1 MPKNNS
7 SGKASSTKQAQ
18 KNQNNKKTQSKRPKT
33 PIGGVVRWTLAAVAL
48 FLLLTVILP
57 DMGVVG
63 TPVKQAFLKLFG
75 AGYYYFI
82 FLLIFL
88 VIVWGKTEK
97 EGWFAFRL
105 MSCIM
110 QFLFTLIVLHFVMT
124 GNYADMGSY
133 DIGKIATSTDL
144 HEIGAGYAGGFIA
157 MGLSYLIS
165 GIATFIF
172 SLIGMV
178 VSTPLM
184 FGRTV
189 GDIFRFIHG
198 KIKESI
204 DNYEPMEK
212 EEELPPVT
220 VVKPAK
226 QKPAPEPERRK
237 PEPEIRREDPLPV
250 YEQPPVFEPELPAA
264 TAKPAAEE
272 PKREAVPIHRPEP
285 EKKQEPI
292 PEPETVPDI
301 IENAPA
307 EEKPGYVFPP
317 LSLLTEGEH
326 DSVNPAE
333 ADVQKVS
340 EKLVEILASFGV
352 KVSVVGASCG
362 PTITRYEVMPE
373 AGVRMRT
380 IAGLQ
385 DDLRLH
391 LGAKNVR
398 IEIVPGKA
406 AVGIE
411 IPNKTM
417 SMVHLRD
424 LLESDTF
431 QKSKKPL
438 LCALGKDIS
447 GKPVYMDFD
456 DTIHVLVAGATGMG
470 KSVCINSIIM
480 SLLYRS
486 SPEDVRFIMID
497 PKRLEFARYDGLP
510 HLLVP
515 VVVEPKKAA
524 GTLGWA
530 CLEMDRRYT
539 LMESTG
545 TSKLSEYNTAVKGD
559 PEKEHLPYIVIIIDE
574 LADLMMTA
582 PDDVEKHIA
591 RLAAKAR
598 AAGIYLLIGTQRPS
612 VDVITGTI
620 KANMPTRISFAVK
633 SQIDS
638 RTVLD
643 IGGAERL
650 VGKGDMFYFP
660 TGLSEPLRVQGA
672 FVDGKTEVVSV
683 CEFIRSAAKAEYDE
697 SVLAEIEQQ
706 ALSCGKHSQKSDD
719 GGDQTDG
726 VDKDEPLIIKAL
738 ELAFEQGT
746 ISTTMVQNRLELGYA
761 RAARVVGKL
770 ERRGYIGAFDSNL
783 KKRPILITRDEFLT
797 LKLNN
802 ADGGASDAA
811 EQSTDS
817 ET

>member
-1 MPKNNS
+1 MPQKKSQSKKNTA
-7 SGKASSTKQAQ
+7 KSTE
-18 KNQNNKKTQSKRPKT
+18 NKKSNAIKRSGPQ
-33 PIGGVVRWTLAAVAL
+33 IGTGSIVRWTLALIAL
-48 FLLLTVILP
+48 FMLLMLILP
-57 DMGVVG
+57 DAG
-63 TPVKQAFLKLFG
+63 TLGNAVKNVLFKLFG
-75 AGYYYFI
+75 AGFYYLA
-82 FLLIFL
+82 FLMLFF
-88 VIVWGKTEK
+88 VAVWGKTAK
-97 EGWFAFRL
+97 EGWFTFRL
-105 MSCIM
+105 LSCIM
-110 QFLFTLIVLHFVMT
+110 QFLFTLIVLHFVVT
-124 GNYADMGSY
+124 GHFADMASY
-133 DIGKIATSTDL
+133 DVGVIATSNDL
-144 HEIGAGYAGGFIA
+144 QLIGAGYVGGFIA
-157 MGLSYLIS
+157 KGLSYLIS
-165 GIATFIF
+165 GVATFIF
-172 SLIGMV
+172 AVIGWIV
-178 VSTPLM
+178 ATPLM
-184 FGRTV
+184 FGKTV
-189 GDIFRFIHG
+189 TGICRALYT

-204 DNYEPMEK
+204 DNYEPEEVAEPVKKPK
-212 EEELPPVT
+212 ESKENTIKKAER
-220 VVKPAK
+220 PAK
-226 QKPAPEPERRK
+226 ALPVQQPEPESEPEHEPIVPVLPWDDVPETAK
-237 PEPEIRREDPLPV
+237 EPEPAQQPQPV
-250 YEQPPVFEPELPAA
+250 QQPESRQEPEQPEQIETPVITEAA
-264 TAKPAAEE
+264 IESDKPS
-272 PKREAVPIHRPEP
+272 
-285 EKKQEPI
+285 
-292 PEPETVPDI
+292 
-301 IENAPA
+301 
-307 EEKPGYVFPP
+307 YVFPP
-317 LSLLTEGEH
+317 LSLLTEGDH

-333 ADVQKVS
+333 ADVQKTS
-340 EKLVEILASFGV
+340 ERLVEILASFGV
-352 KVSVVGASCG
+352 KVTVTGASCG
-362 PTITRYEVMPE
+362 PTVTRYEVMPD

-398 IEIVPGKA
+398 IEIVPGKS

-417 SMVHLRD
+417 SMVRLRD

-431 QKSKKPL
+431 QRSKKPL

-539 LMESTG
+539 LMETTG

-660 TGLSEPLRVQGA
+660 TGMSEPLRVQGA

-706 ALSCGKHSQKSDD
+706 ALSCGKQSRKSDSDD
-719 GGDQTDG
+719 GASDG
-726 VDKDEPLIIKAL
+726 IDKDEPLLIKAL

-746 ISTTMVQNRLELGYA
+746 ISTTMIQNRLELGYA

-797 LKLNN
+797 LKLNT
-802 ADGGASDAA
+802 ADAGNT
-811 EQSTDS
+811 ERTDDQQ
-817 ET
+817 

>member
-1 MPKNNS
+1 MPQKKSQSKKNTAKNND
-7 SGKASSTKQAQ
+7 
-18 KNQNNKKTQSKRPKT
+18 NKKTNNLKRSGPQIST
-33 PIGGVVRWTLAAVAL
+33 GSIVRWSLALVAI
-48 FLLLTVILP
+48 FMLLMMILP
-57 DMGVVG
+57 DAG
-63 TPVKQAFLKLFG
+63 TLGNAAKNVLIKTFG
-75 AGYYYFI
+75 AGFYYLA
-82 FLLIFL
+82 FLMLFF
-88 VIVWGKTEK
+88 VTVWGRTAK
-97 EGWFAFRL
+97 EGWFTFRL
-105 MSCIM
+105 LSCIM
-110 QFLFTLIVLHFVMT
+110 QFLFTLIVLHFVVT
-124 GNYADMGSY
+124 GHFSDMASY
-133 DIGKIATSTDL
+133 DVSVIAASNDL
-144 HEIGAGYAGGFIA
+144 QQIGAGYVGAFIA
-157 MGLSYLIS
+157 KGLSFLIS
-165 GIATFIF
+165 GVATFIF
-172 SLIGMV
+172 AVIGWI

-184 FGRTV
+184 FGKTIT
-189 GDIFRFIHG
+189 DICRALYA

-204 DNYEPMEK
+204 ENYEPAEA
-212 EEELPPVT
+212 ED
-220 VVKPAK
+220 VVKKPKESKENNVKKAERPAK
-226 QKPAPEPERRK
+226 ALPVRQSDPDPEPEPEPEPERETVTPIIPWDDVPVAAK
-237 PEPEIRREDPLPV
+237 EPEPVGEPEPEIDN
-250 YEQPPVFEPELPAA
+250 
-264 TAKPAAEE
+264 
-272 PKREAVPIHRPEP
+272 RPEP
-285 EKKQEPI
+285 EPVEEPVI
-292 PEPETVPDI
+292 TETSVESD
-301 IENAPA
+301 
-307 EEKPGYVFPP
+307 KPSYVFPP
-317 LSLLTEGEH
+317 LSLLAEGDH
-326 DSVNPAE
+326 DNVNPAE

-340 EKLVEILASFGV
+340 ERLVEILASFGV
-352 KVSVVGASCG
+352 KVTVTGASCG
-362 PTITRYEVMPE
+362 PTITRYEVMPD

-398 IEIVPGKA
+398 IEIVPGKS

-417 SMVHLRD
+417 STVRLRD

-539 LMESTG
+539 LMETTG
-545 TSKLSEYNTAVKGD
+545 TSKLSEYNAAVKDD

-706 ALSCGKHSQKSDD
+706 ALSCGKQSRKADD
-719 GGDQTDG
+719 DENASDG

-783 KKRPILITRDEFLT
+783 KKRPILITREEFLT
-797 LKLNN
+797 LKLNH
-802 ADGGASDAA
+802 ADGDNTDRSG
-811 EQSTDS
+811 EQQ
-817 ET
+817 

>member
-1 MPKNNS
+1 MPQKKSQGKKNI
-7 SGKASSTKQAQ
+7 A
-18 KNQNNKKTQSKRPKT
+18 KNQENKKTNNKN
-33 PIGGVVRWTLAAVAL
+33 GGPQIATGSIVRWTLALLAL
-48 FLLLTVILP
+48 FMLLMLILP
-57 DMGVVG
+57 DAG
-63 TPVKQAFLKLFG
+63 TLGNAIKNVMFKLFG
-75 AGYYYFI
+75 AGFYYLV
-82 FLLIFL
+82 FLTLFF
-88 VIVWGKTEK
+88 VIVWGKTAK
-97 EGWFAFRL
+97 EGWFTFRL
-105 MSCIM
+105 LSCIM
-110 QFLFTLIVLHFVMT
+110 QFLFTLIVLHFAVT
-124 GNYADMGSY
+124 GCFADMASY
-133 DIGKIATSTDL
+133 DVGIIATSNDL
-144 HEIGAGYAGGFIA
+144 RDIGAGYVGGFIA
-157 MGLSYLIS
+157 KGLSYLIS
-165 GIATFIF
+165 GVATFIF
-172 SLIGMV
+172 AVIGMIAA
-178 VSTPLM
+178 TPLM
-184 FGRTV
+184 FGKTLTGICRKLYA
-189 GDIFRFIHG
+189 

-204 DNYEPMEK
+204 ENYEPEEVSEPVQKTKENKEK
-212 EEELPPVT
+212 DKKAA
-220 VVKPAK
+220 VKQAEQPARVLPAK
-226 QKPAPEPERRK
+226 EPELEPQTEPEQKTEHETFVPIIPWNDETPAAKTPEPVQEPEPEPQ
-237 PEPEIRREDPLPV
+237 PEHKADESVEIT
-250 YEQPPVFEPELPAA
+250 Q
-264 TAKPAAEE
+264 TA
-272 PKREAVPIHRPEP
+272 V
-285 EKKQEPI
+285 
-292 PEPETVPDI
+292 DS
-301 IENAPA
+301 
-307 EEKPGYVFPP
+307 EKPNYVFPP
-317 LSLLTEGEH
+317 LSLLAEGEH
-326 DSVNPAE
+326 NTVNPAE
-333 ADVQKVS
+333 ADVERVS
-340 EKLVEILASFGV
+340 EKLVQILASFGV
-352 KVSVVGASCG
+352 KVTVTGASCG
-362 PTITRYEVMPE
+362 PTITRYEVMPD

-417 SMVHLRD
+417 SMVRLRD

-545 TSKLSEYNTAVKGD
+545 TSKLSEYNTAVKDD

-660 TGLSEPLRVQGA
+660 TGMSEPLRVQGA

-706 ALSCGKHSQKSDD
+706 ALSCGKQSRKSDEDD
-719 GGDQTDG
+719 GASEG

-797 LKLNN
+797 LKLNH
-802 ADGGASDAA
+802 ADGDSADRSG
-811 EQSTDS
+811 EQQ
-817 ET
+817 